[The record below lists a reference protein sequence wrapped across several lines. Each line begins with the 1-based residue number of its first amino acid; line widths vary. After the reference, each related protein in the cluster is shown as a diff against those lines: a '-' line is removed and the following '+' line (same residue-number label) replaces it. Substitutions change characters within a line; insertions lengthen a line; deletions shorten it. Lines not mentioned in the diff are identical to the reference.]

1 MKKITFVAAALV
13 FAGFISNE
21 ASAQTT
27 ATPAQQEQAA
37 AQQQGD
43 KREKVTQEQL
53 PAPVTTTLANEVYK
67 DWIVG
72 DIYKVTT
79 TPAGEPLY
87 EVTMVNAAGQKGL
100 VLLDAEGKDASEKE

>member
-21 ASAQTT
+21 ASAQT
-27 ATPAQQEQAA
+27 AAPAQQEQAP
-37 AQQQGD
+37 AQQQED
-43 KREKVTQEQL
+43 KREKVTPEQL

-67 DWIVG
+67 DWTVG
-72 DIYKVTT
+72 DIYKVTA
-79 TPAGEPLY
+79 TPAGKPLY